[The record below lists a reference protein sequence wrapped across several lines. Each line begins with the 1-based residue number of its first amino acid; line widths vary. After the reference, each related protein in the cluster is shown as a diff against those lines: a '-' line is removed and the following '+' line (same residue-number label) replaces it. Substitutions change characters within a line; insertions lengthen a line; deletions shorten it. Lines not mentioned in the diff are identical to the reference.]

1 MKSWTSIADNRLLVD
16 EFRQRLAAARLR
28 LARLAAITDA
38 DLETLAV
45 RESREAAEDAAVGT
59 VGDLLARL
67 QGQERLELEE
77 IEAAQERL
85 EAGEYGVCEGCQKPI
100 SLGRLRTAPAA
111 RICTLCHVKA
121 EALE

>member
-1 MKSWTSIADNRLLVD
+1 MTSWTSIADHRLLVD

-28 LARLAAITDA
+28 LARMAAVSDA
-38 DLETLAV
+38 DLETLAA
-45 RESREAAEDAAVGT
+45 RQSREAAEDAAVGT

-67 QGQERLELEE
+67 QGVERRELEE

-85 EAGEYGVCEGCQKPI
+85 EAGAYGVCEACDKPI
-100 SLGRLRTAPAA
+100 SLGRLRATPAA
-111 RICTLCHVKA
+111 RICTLCHVKT